1 MVSGVPV
8 DIAKL
13 MLESS
18 SFGSAEVSE
27 LRRAVAA
34 NPREVRQKCQMLQEK
49 VDSSKP
55 SERDIAALGIGLQLL
70 AKHEQAITLLTRVK
84 KNCWADFY
92 RGRALHCLERY
103 EDAVEAFRDAEKN
116 GYDLIDAVL
125 AQAGAIRL
133 CGRLDECEAL
143 MKQHS
148 RNAVSRAEYSFQ
160 MGGLLADKGD
170 TFGAVEYFERAVDMD
185 PRHNGALFRLAWLN
199 SHFGN
204 DDEAIQLYE
213 RSLSRPPFAM
223 NALLNL
229 GLLYEDAERY
239 DAAAFCFRRVL
250 EHDPNHE
257 IARLYMLD
265 IEASDAMF
273 YDEELVKKQR
283 DQDQTLNVSI
293 ADFEL
298 SARSRNCLDRMGIRT
313 LGDLTRISEPEL
325 LASRNF
331 GETSLKEVKAIL
343 EPRGLV
349 IGQAITDTKQV
360 PQQLRREDLSDE
372 LRVIY
377 DNPVSELNLSVRS
390 RKCVSRLGI
399 ATIGELLNR
408 TPDELLATRNFG
420 VTSLNEIRAKLTE
433 MGVALRND

>member
-34 NPREVRQKCQMLQEK
+34 NPREVRQKCLLLQEK
-49 VDSSKP
+49 VDGPKP
-55 SERDIAALGIGLQLL
+55 SERDIAALGITLQFL
-70 AKHEQAITLLTRVK
+70 AKHEEAIVVLSRVK
-84 KNCWADFY
+84 KNGWADFY
-92 RGRALHCLERY
+92 RGRALHCLERH
-103 EDAVEAFRDAEKN
+103 ELAVEAFQDAEKN

-133 CGRLDECEAL
+133 CGRLEEAEKL

-148 RNAVSRAEYSFQ
+148 RNAVSRAEYSYQ

-199 SHFGN
+199 AQFGN
-204 DDEAIQLYE
+204 DEEAIQLYE
-213 RSLSRPPFAM
+213 RSLSRPPFTVS
-223 NALLNL
+223 ALLNL
-229 GLLYEDAERY
+229 GLLYEDADRFE
-239 DAAAFCFRRVL
+239 AAAFCFRRVL
-250 EHDPNHE
+250 EHNPNHE
-257 IARLYMLD
+257 RARLYLKD
-265 IEASDAMF
+265 IEASDSMF
-273 YDEELVKKQR
+273 FDEELQKKQR

-293 ADFEL
+293 SDFEL
-298 SARSRNCLDRMGIRT
+298 SARSRNCLDRMGIKT

-343 EPRGLV
+343 EPRGLT
-349 IGQAITDTKQV
+349 IGQGIADTKQV
-360 PQQLRREDLSDE
+360 PQTLRREDLSDE
-372 LRVIY
+372 LRVLY
-377 DNPVSELNLSVRS
+377 DSPVTELNLSVRS
-390 RKCVSRLGI
+390 RKCVSRLGV

>member
-1 MVSGVPV
+1 M
-8 DIAKL
+8 
-13 MLESS
+13 
-18 SFGSAEVSE
+18 
-27 LRRAVAA
+27 
-34 NPREVRQKCQMLQEK
+34 QE
-49 VDSSKP
+49 
-55 SERDIAALGIGLQLL
+55 ALGMVETKGL
-70 AKHEQAITLLTRVK
+70 V
-84 KNCWADFY
+84 
-92 RGRALHCLERY
+92 
-103 EDAVEAFRDAEKN
+103 
-116 GYDLIDAVL
+116 
-125 AQAGAIRL
+125 
-133 CGRLDECEAL
+133 
-143 MKQHS
+143 
-148 RNAVSRAEYSFQ
+148 
-160 MGGLLADKGD
+160 
-170 TFGAVEYFERAVDMD
+170 
-185 PRHNGALFRLAWLN
+185 
-199 SHFGN
+199 
-204 DDEAIQLYE
+204 
-213 RSLSRPPFAM
+213 AM
-223 NALLNL
+223 
-229 GLLYEDAERY
+229 
-239 DAAAFCFRRVL
+239 
-250 EHDPNHE
+250 
-257 IARLYMLD
+257 